1 MDAALMTDTSSVLV
15 TVNNLSL
22 GPFKNF
28 NIEILLNSFTI
39 ITGSNKSGK
48 SLLLK
53 VMAGLIN
60 TKKITYNKDVID
72 SDKDISYAYNIYF
85 NFDTVIKNL
94 RYPLECLGF
103 DDDKINKL
111 VRDCAKDLKITKL
124 LNSKIKDL
132 DCYERVRVYLASLVV
147 SSPKLLLLDD
157 IGLYLSPLE
166 KEDLMGILEQLRSMG
181 ITIILTTSSLEEAI
195 YTINS
200 TIYVLDNGSIVC
212 QGETLDVLANDSLLN
227 KVGLELPFMVDLSV
241 KLEYY
246 GLISKINMSPLGLVE
261 SLWK

>member
-1 MDAALMTDTSSVLV
+1 MDALL
-15 TVNNLSL
+15 TVNNLIL

-28 NIEILLNSFTI
+28 NIEIPLNSFTI

-53 VMAGLIN
+53 VMALVIN
-60 TKKITYNKDVID
+60 TKKVTYNREIIKD
-72 SDKDISYAYNIYF
+72 DKDIAYFFNTYF
-85 NFDTVIKNL
+85 NFNTVLETI

-103 DDDKINKL
+103 DDDKITKL
-111 VRDCAKDLKITKL
+111 VKDVSKDLKITKL
-124 LNSKIKDL
+124 LKSKIEDL
-132 DCYERVRVYLASLVV
+132 NNYERVRVYLASLII

-157 IGLYLSPLE
+157 PGLYLSPLE
-166 KEDLMGILEQLRSMG
+166 KEDLMGILEQLRTTG
-181 ITIILTTSSLEEAI
+181 ITIVLVSSSLDEVI

-200 TIYVLDNGSIVC
+200 TLYVLNEGSIVC
-212 QGETLDVLANDSLLN
+212 CGDMLEVLSNDSLLN

-246 GLISKINMSPLGLVE
+246 NLVSKINLDSLGLVD